1 MDAFLFSIAPN
12 DLENLML
19 DAESM
24 GDIEQAPYKQQQI
37 DLGGLWP
44 VLGQM
49 FSQQR
54 STHLNLHDLIYAE

>member
-37 DLGGLWP
+37 DLGGSGLCW
-44 VLGQM
+44 VKC
-49 FSQQR
+49 SASSVR
-54 STHLNLHDLIYAE
+54 LI

>member
-37 DLGGLWP
+37 DLGGALACAGSNVQP
-44 VLGQM
+44 AA
-49 FSQQR
+49 FDSFEF
-54 STHLNLHDLIYAE
+54 T